1 MIYGLTKLVG
11 PKMTASHRTR
21 SEAIAADLRDDILRG
36 QYRPG
41 ERLPSERDLAAR
53 HTTSRG
59 TVREAVKR
67 LEQLGLADIQP
78 GGARA
83 GAVENCSLDVLG
95 PLLTLEA
102 VPDPA
107 LVDQVLEVV
116 GVLMCFAAEAAVT
129 HGEAERLVETRKQLR
144 KLRASAGA
152 AETGESIAGL
162 FRALADAADH
172 LVLRLIMNGLRGQA
186 REHIRRSCKPESI
199 DPVDLR
205 RIARD
210 LDAAIEKKRPA
221 VAGAAIE
228 QLFEVLRTHAASQR
242 GNATLRQRVAS

>member
-1 MIYGLTKLVG
+1 
-11 PKMTASHRTR
+11 MTASHRTR
-21 SEAIAADLRDDILRG
+21 SETLAAQLRDEILRG

-53 HTTSRG
+53 HATSRG

-83 GAVENCSLDVLG
+83 AAVQNCSLDVLG
-95 PLLTLEA
+95 PLLALEA
-102 VPDPA
+102 VPDSA

-116 GVLMCFAAEAAVT
+116 GVLLRFAAESAVA
-129 HGEAERLVETRKQLR
+129 HGDQEKLAETRKR
-144 KLRASAGA
+144 IRTLRATAGSAA
-152 AETGESIAGL
+152 AGESIASL
-162 FRALADAADH
+162 FQSLADAADH

-186 REHIRRSCKPESI
+186 HEHIRETCEPESI
-199 DPVDLR
+199 DPADLR

-210 LDAAIEKKRPA
+210 LDAAIDKRRPA

-228 QLFEVLRTHAASQR
+228 ALFDVLRNHAASRQR
-242 GNATLRQRVAS
+242 GAGRRRAAS

>member
-1 MIYGLTKLVG
+1 MPT
-11 PKMTASHRTR
+11 SHRTR
-21 SEAIAADLRDDILRG
+21 SELLAADLRDDILRG

-53 HTTSRG
+53 HATSRG

-83 GAVENCSLDVLG
+83 AAVQNCSLDVLG
-95 PLLTLEA
+95 PLLALETA
-102 VPDPA
+102 PDPA

-116 GVLMCFAAEAAVT
+116 SVLMRFAAETAVT
-129 HGEAERLVETRKQLR
+129 HGESERLVEARKRIRELR
-144 KLRASAGA
+144 TNAGSPD
-152 AETGESIAGL
+152 TGESIAGL
-162 FRALADAADH
+162 FLALADAADH
-172 LVLRLIMNGLRGQA
+172 LVLRLIMNGLREQA
-186 REHIRRSCKPESI
+186 REHIRKSCEPESM

-210 LDAAIEKKRPA
+210 LDAAIDKRRPA

-228 QLFEVLRTHAASQR
+228 QLFGVLRAHAANGQHGTER
-242 GNATLRQRVAS
+242 RRRAAS